1 MRFSILVSALE
12 DIFAGL
18 RGEARRDHAVSEAD
32 HSRGNE
38 TAGERECPDFFMELR
53 GGGCATVSLTRRER
67 TASADWG
74 KWPPRL
80 DSKATPVVRQIQY
93 IGKSEIFLLRWY
105 CTCLILRLN
114 KTGRARR

>member
-1 MRFSILVSALE
+1 E
-12 DIFAGL
+12 DIFASL

-32 HSRGNE
+32 HGRGNE
-38 TAGERECPDFFMELR
+38 NAADREYPDFFMELR
-53 GGGCATVSLTRRER
+53 GGACTTVLLVLSER

-74 KWPPRL
+74 EPSPRL
-80 DSKATPVVRQIQY
+80 DSKATPVVREIQY
-93 IGKSEIFLLRWY
+93 IGKREIFLLRWY